1 MNDSIDWMTA
11 GDEAVSLL
19 KEDLT
24 IKTVNLLGGVSHSVR
39 NTGATT
45 NRWLYGN
52 KKWRLNST

>member
-45 NRWLYGN
+45 NRWLYGY
-52 KKWRLNST
+52 KK